1 MTYSRLLVLG
11 DTHPPVAQAAHLAS
25 AGVLTVDAGTPSQV
39 SDLDGTALW
48 VDTKGAT
55 RIRNAGVE
63 LPLLSPGPAWLATV
77 PGHFLGRKLVCTT
90 VGDLASIWQGTGT
103 IRLAEQQYGVLG
115 LEKTYSDP
123 RLFIAQVGRYHHRVA
138 NLVAGVNVIASTP
151 AEYTDRYR
159 IFIANGE
166 ISASTRIAAAPS
178 PGKSTDAYDGDG
190 TDQTAAAEHFAQKV
204 IDATV
209 WHQPPGF
216 RLDVGTAEDGS
227 WQLISAGP
235 SWSAEYHLANPTG
248 VVNSILAGQAED
260 YDHWKWVPDELFQ
273 RVIFPSWS
281 AAVAAK

>member
-1 MTYSRLLVLG
+1 MTYTRLLVLG

-25 AGVLTVDAGTPSQV
+25 AGALPVDAGTPSQV
-39 SDLDGTALW
+39 TDLDGTALW

-55 RIRNAGVE
+55 RIRNTGFE

-90 VGDLASIWQGTGT
+90 VGELVNSWQGPGT

-115 LEKTYSDP
+115 FEKTYSDP
-123 RLFIAQVGRYHHRVA
+123 LIFIAQAGNFHRRLS
-138 NLVAGVNVIASTP
+138 NLVAGANVIASTP
-151 AEYTDRYR
+151 VDYTDRYR
-159 IFIANGE
+159 VFIANGE
-166 ISASTRIAAAPS
+166 ISASTRIAASPN
-178 PGKSTDAYDGDG
+178 PGKRTDVHEGNG
-190 TDQTAAAEHFAQKV
+190 VDQSAAAEHFAQKV

-216 RLDVGTAEDGS
+216 RIDVGTTADGA

-235 SWSAEYHLANPTG
+235 SWAAHFHLANPTG

-260 YDHWKWVPDELFQ
+260 YDHWKWTPDELFQ

-281 AAVAAK
+281 AALAK